1 LNIAEIIA
9 RKRNKDVLT
18 EAEISYFVQAL
29 ASGQANDA
37 QVGAFAMAVLLN
49 GMQTD
54 EQVAFTYAM
63 RDSGQVLS
71 WDLPGPV
78 LDKHSTGGV
87 GDCTSLIL
95 APALAVCGAY
105 VPMISGR
112 GLGHTGGTLDK
123 LDAIPGFQTALTID
137 QMQTLTA
144 DIGCAMI
151 GATAEIAPADKRLY
165 GVRDV
170 TGTVPSIDLITASIL
185 SKKLAAGLDGL
196 VLDVKCGSGA
206 FMENTKDAVSLAQ
219 SLVSTANAAGC
230 KTTALITDM
239 NEPLAS
245 CAGNAIEVARV
256 LDCLTMADVDSRL
269 YDVSVALGGA
279 LLNASGLVRTTS
291 EGDEKLRDAIQSGKA
306 AEKFG
311 QMVAAQGGPADLIER
326 YREILPK
333 APVTLPVFGLS
344 NGFVNEIDTTELG
357 MTVVGLGGGRAQLGD
372 TLDLS
377 VGLVDL
383 AGIGMLIDEETPIAV
398 VHAASADAA
407 QIAAG
412 KVRNAYQIAP
422 TPIAENPLIIETVT
436 G

>member
-29 ASGQANDA
+29 TSGQANDA

-54 EQVAFTYAM
+54 ERVAFTYAM

-71 WDLPGPV
+71 WDLSGPV

-123 LDAIPGFQTALTID
+123 LDSIPGFQTALTID

-144 DIGCAMI
+144 EIGCAMI
-151 GATAEIAPADKRLY
+151 AATAEIAPADKRLY

-206 FMENTKDAVSLAQ
+206 FMENTEDAVSLAE

-245 CAGNAIEVARV
+245 CAGNAIEVARA

-279 LLNASGLVRTTS
+279 LLSASGLARTAA
-291 EGDEKLRDAIQSGKA
+291 EGGEKIRDAIQSGKA

-311 QMVAAQGGPADLIER
+311 QMVAAQGGPSDLIER
-326 YREILPK
+326 YREILPA

-344 NGFVNEIDTTELG
+344 SGFVNAIDTTEVG
-357 MTVVGLGGGRAQLGD
+357 MAVVGLGGGRTQLGD

-407 QIAAG
+407 QIAAD

-422 TPIAENPLIIETVT
+422 TPVAENPLIIETVT